1 MNILRM
7 WWIALYFVLSF
18 TKADLVVVDQ
28 ITFPIPLLRLFRN
41 KVVYYCH
48 FPEALLNDN
57 KVTPLVR
64 LYRLVMDSLEVF
76 ALRFANIICFNSAY
90 TRDKLETTFA
100 SMKKWK
106 GAKHVLYPCMQSPK
120 PIEKLE
126 RPLEGRKFILTLN
139 RFETRKRLDI
149 CVEAF
154 ALVQDLMRKLKIC
167 LVVAG
172 GLDFKN
178 ADAKQCRK
186 NLQEQAATLGVQ
198 DQVVFMENIS
208 EKDKE
213 ELLA

>member
-1 MNILRM
+1 MELQHRR
-7 WWIALYFVLSF
+7 
-18 TKADLVVVDQ
+18 VD
-28 ITFPIPLLRLFRN
+28 PLLRLFRKN
-41 KVVYYCH
+41 VVYYCH

-57 KVTPLVR
+57 KVTPLVKV
-64 LYRLVMDSLEVF
+64 YRLVMDSLEIF
-76 ALRFANIICFNSAY
+76 ALRFANIICFNSSY
-90 TRDKLETTFA
+90 TRDKLESTFP

-106 GAKHVLYPCMQSPK
+106 GAKYVLYPCMQSPK

-126 RPLEGRKFILTLN
+126 RPLGGQKYILTLN

-149 CVEAF
+149 SIEAF
-154 ALVQDLMRKLKIC
+154 ALAQDLMKKQKIC

-178 ADAKQCRK
+178 ADAKLCRK
-186 NLQEQAATLGVQ
+186 NLQEQTATLGVQ
-198 DQVVFMENIS
+198 DQVIFMENIS

>member
-7 WWIALYFVLSF
+7 WWIALYFVFSF
-18 TKADLVVVDQ
+18 AKSDLVVVDQ
-28 ITFPIPLLRLFRN
+28 ITFPIPLLRLFRK
-41 KVVYYCH
+41 KVIYYCH

-57 KVTPLVR
+57 KVTPIVR
-64 LYRLVMDSLEVF
+64 IYRLVMDSLEIF
-76 ALRFANIICFNSAY
+76 ALKFANIICFNSSY
-90 TRDKLETTFA
+90 TRDKLEATFP

-106 GAKHVLYPCMQSPK
+106 GSKSVLYPCMQNPK
-120 PIEKLE
+120 QIEKLE
-126 RPLEGRKFILTLN
+126 RPLNGQKYILTLN

-149 CVEAF
+149 CIEAF
-154 ALVQDLMRKLKIC
+154 ALAQDSLKKHKIC

-178 ADAKQCRK
+178 ADAKLCRK
-186 NLQEQAATLGVQ
+186 NLQEQAVALGVQ
-198 DQVVFMENIS
+198 EQVVFMENIS

>member
-18 TKADLVVVDQ
+18 TKTDLVVVDQ
-28 ITFPIPLLRLFRN
+28 ITFPIPLLRLFRKN
-41 KVVYYCH
+41 VVYYCH

-57 KVTPLVR
+57 KVTPLVKV
-64 LYRLVMDSLEVF
+64 YRLVMDSLEIF
-76 ALRFANIICFNSAY
+76 ALRFANIICFNSSY
-90 TRDKLETTFA
+90 TRDKLESTFP

-106 GAKHVLYPCMQSPK
+106 GAKYVLYPCMQSPK

-126 RPLEGRKFILTLN
+126 RPLGGQKYILTLN

-149 CVEAF
+149 SIEAF
-154 ALVQDLMRKLKIC
+154 ALAQDLMKKQKIC

-178 ADAKQCRK
+178 ADAKLCRK
-186 NLQEQAATLGVQ
+186 NLQEQTATLGVQ
-198 DQVVFMENIS
+198 DQDIFMENIS